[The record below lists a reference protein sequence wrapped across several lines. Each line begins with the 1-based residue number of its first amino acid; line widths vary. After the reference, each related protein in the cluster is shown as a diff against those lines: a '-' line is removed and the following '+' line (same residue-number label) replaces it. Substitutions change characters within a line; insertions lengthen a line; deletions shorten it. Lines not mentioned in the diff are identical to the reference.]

1 MHTQVHTTRPAKRGR
16 PTADDRDRRRT
27 RILDAAVGSFG
38 DRGFAGSSL
47 DEIAATAGVTKRTIY
62 TDYGDKAAVFDAAV
76 EREHDRIR
84 AIAGEGATLQQVAAE
99 LVFVLHSDAAIA
111 LHRSVIAEA
120 PRFPELARRFYAA
133 GPGHSIALLARHLTA
148 PDATDAAGTDREP
161 AASAALPRAEALY
174 ALLLGERHRRRLL
187 ALDPAPTAADA
198 AAHAASCLAV
208 LGRG

>member
-1 MHTQVHTTRPAKRGR
+1 MHTTQTAKRGR
-16 PTADDRDRRRT
+16 PTADERGRRRT

-47 DEIAATAGVTKRTIY
+47 DEIAAASGVTKRTIY

-84 AIAGEGATLQQVAAE
+84 AIAAEGSTLQQVAAE

-133 GPGHSIALLARHLTA
+133 GPGHSIALLARYLPD
-148 PDATDAAGTDREP
+148 PDAADVAGAGHEP

-187 ALDPAPTAADA
+187 ALDPAPTASDA
-198 AAHAASCLAV
+198 AAHAASSLA
-208 LGRG
+208 LLRRG